1 MELDELLIKLADI
14 GAVKFGHFTLN
25 SGIIS
30 PVYVDL
36 RVIVSYPDV
45 MEAIAKEQWKVNGS

>member
-1 MELDELLIKLADI
+1 MELEDLLIKLADI
-14 GAVKFGHFTLN
+14 SAVKFGHFTLN

-36 RVIVSYPDV
+36 RVIVSYPSV
-45 MEAIAKEQWKVNGS
+45 MEAIAKEQWKVD